1 MKNKLSKKNIF
12 ISLIIGCLL
21 LFAGCGG
28 NSTSTAE
35 DSKSS
40 LDKIK
45 DKDKLIVGVKHDMPL
60 FGLKNSSSGE
70 VEGFDVDLAKGITEK
85 ILGDEDKVEFMEA
98 NSKTRLELLN
108 NEDIDL
114 LIAYTQV
121 TEEREEKVDFSQPY
135 FEAGQTLL
143 VPVDSPIEEV
153 DDIDAPD
160 QTISVAKGATAG
172 EEVNKLGWDTK
183 LDYYENWSE
192 AFTAL
197 RNGKA
202 EALMNHNAQQMG
214 YIEQTT
220 ENGEPQFRIVGPPV
234 TDDKIAMAV
243 KKDNS
248 ELLEVVNDYLDEIKD
263 DGTYDEMYDE
273 WFGDVNQE

>member
-1 MKNKLSKKNIF
+1 MEVIIMKNKLSKKNIF

-202 EALMNHNAQQMG
+202 EA
-214 YIEQTT
+214 
-220 ENGEPQFRIVGPPV
+220 
-234 TDDKIAMAV
+234 
-243 KKDNS
+243 
-248 ELLEVVNDYLDEIKD
+248 
-263 DGTYDEMYDE
+263 
-273 WFGDVNQE
+273 